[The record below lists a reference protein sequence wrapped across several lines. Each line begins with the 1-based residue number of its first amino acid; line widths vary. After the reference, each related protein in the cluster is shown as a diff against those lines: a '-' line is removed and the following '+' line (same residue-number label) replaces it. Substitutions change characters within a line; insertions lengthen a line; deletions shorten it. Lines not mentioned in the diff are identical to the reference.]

1 MADTKG
7 FRLWPFVTFSFAVIV
22 TLVAVFAWSL
32 SRKAFAID
40 QQAAAAHRQ
49 YQHADDAIT
58 NIRANVYRAALLS
71 HDIPPD
77 QRPLALR
84 DRLAS
89 LRSASEAEAN
99 RLDSLLKASEH
110 GSVESLKRLLNSFWR
125 SLEISGNELEDFG
138 GTSGNTDKRG
148 ELRDAVLNI
157 AEQID
162 ALNEA
167 NIQDQETETSDNRQ
181 ALRRFA
187 LRSTA
192 LLVALS
198 ICVALASIYYLARL
212 ERRSETERRRL
223 EEAEGELRH
232 LSQQLVKTQ
241 EQERKSLS
249 RELHDEVGQLLTGL
263 RMELGTL
270 STNTEANVFAERI
283 DSIKRLAE
291 DALRSVRNLALL
303 LRPSMLDD
311 LGLGPALQW
320 QAKEFS
326 RRLKIPVSVDIDGG
340 LVDLQEAHRICL
352 YRVVQEALTN
362 VTRHAQ
368 ASTVSIKLTH
378 NTHWIEAVIR
388 DDGQGFEQQRR
399 RKGLGLIGMEERVR
413 TLQGTLTIKTM
424 PGAGTELRAILP
436 LEQAASQVPVS

>member
-1 MADTKG
+1 MKG
-7 FRLWPFVTFSFAVIV
+7 FRLWPFVAFSFAIIV
-22 TLVAVFAWSL
+22 ALVAVFAWSL

-40 QQAAAAHRQ
+40 QQAATAHRQ

-58 NIRANVYRAALLS
+58 NIRADVYRAALLS
-71 HDIPPD
+71 HDLPSSERSI
-77 QRPLALR
+77 ALR
-84 DRLAS
+84 DQLAS
-89 LRSASEAEAN
+89 LRSASQAEVN
-99 RLDSLLKASEH
+99 RLENLLKPSEQ

-125 SLEISGNELEDFG
+125 SLEVPDNELEDFSS
-138 GTSGNTDKRG
+138 TSGNADKRG
-148 ELRDAVLNI
+148 EMRDAVLNI

-167 NIQDQETETSDNRQ
+167 SIQDQEAETSDNRQ
-181 ALRRFA
+181 ALHRFA

-212 ERRSETERRRL
+212 ERRSEMERRRL
-223 EEAEGELRH
+223 EETEDELRH

-270 STNTEANVFAERI
+270 SANIEPRVFAERI
-283 DSIKRLAE
+283 DSIKSLAE
-291 DALRSVRNLALL
+291 DALRAVRNLALL

-326 RRLKIPVSVDIDGG
+326 RRLKIPVTVDIDGG
-340 LVDLQEAHRICL
+340 LVDLQEPHRICL

-362 VTRHAQ
+362 ITRHAR
-368 ASTVSIKLTH
+368 ASTVSIRLAHSTRS
-378 NTHWIEAVIR
+378 IEAVIR
-388 DDGQGFEQQRR
+388 DDGQGFEQKHRG
-399 RKGLGLIGMEERVR
+399 KGLGLIGMEERVR
-413 TLQGTLTIKTM
+413 TLHGTLKIKTA
-424 PGAGTELRAILP
+424 PGEGTELCATLP
-436 LEQAASQVPVS
+436 LEQADSHVSAS